1 MRLSRRDPGPH
12 GGVSLGR
19 SHPHPGP
26 SCLSPNLHSLVT
38 AIPVKRCREVPP
50 AASRHWLGGDQG
62 LRATALELGVSP
74 PSPPWKEAQGTDV
87 RAGEAAAGVC
97 WGCGQTPTEVHF
109 GRRDSRTPCA
119 PLVPVL
125 QTDSINGIRAHQMV
139 SSQWP
144 PPPKG
149 TICLM
154 VSLVMGVRARVMEE
168 KA

>member
-26 SCLSPNLHSLVT
+26 CCLSPNLHSLVT

-50 AASRHWLGGDQG
+50 AASQHWLERRPGLAGHSPGAGCQSSQPSLEGGTG
-62 LRATALELGVSP
+62 HR
-74 PSPPWKEAQGTDV
+74 
-87 RAGEAAAGVC
+87 
-97 WGCGQTPTEVHF
+97 CG
-109 GRRDSRTPCA
+109 GRRGCCWCVLGLWPNARRGPLREEGLSHPLCPLGPCA
-119 PLVPVL
+119 ADKQHQWHQGSPDGELPV
-125 QTDSINGIRAHQMV
+125 
-139 SSQWP
+139 P